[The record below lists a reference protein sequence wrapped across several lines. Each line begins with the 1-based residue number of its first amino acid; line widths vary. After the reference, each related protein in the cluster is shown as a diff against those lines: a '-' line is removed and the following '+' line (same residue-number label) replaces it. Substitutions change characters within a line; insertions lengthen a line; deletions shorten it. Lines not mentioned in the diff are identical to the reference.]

1 MDFAQWLDA
10 AAASARDI
18 GASALGIPESKWA
31 GATGDEL
38 PGDLRGIYIPLVTDK
53 LALQLGLLASR
64 QVFAT
69 LASRLLAGGEEGE
82 PLESDADVF
91 DAVGEVTNL
100 IAGNVK
106 ALLADQVQIRVGV
119 PLALAGRVFPIGA
132 SQTLHGNLEL
142 GDSSLWLVIT
152 GPRSR

>member
-10 AAASARDI
+10 AATSARDV
-18 GASALGIPESKWA
+18 GATALGMPHSKWA
-31 GATGDEL
+31 GATGDKL
-38 PGDLRGIYIPLVTDK
+38 PGDLRGIYIPLVTDN
-53 LALQLGLLASR
+53 LALQLGLLANR
-64 QVFAT
+64 EVCAT
-69 LASRLLAGGEEGE
+69 LARRLLAGGEEGE

-106 ALLADQVQIRVGV
+106 VLLADQVQIRVGV

-142 GDSSLWLVIT
+142 GDSSVWLVIT

>member
-10 AAASARDI
+10 AAASARDV
-18 GASALGIPESKWA
+18 GASALGISRSKWA
-31 GATGDEL
+31 GPSGDKL
-38 PGDLRGIYIPLVTDK
+38 PGDLRGIYIPLVTDA
-53 LALQLGLLASR
+53 LALQLGLLANR
-64 QVFAT
+64 EVCAT

-82 PLESDADVF
+82 PLENEADVF

-106 ALLADQVQIRVGV
+106 VLLADRVQIRVGV

-132 SQTLHGNLEL
+132 SQSVHGNLEL
-142 GDSSLWLVIT
+142 DDNSLWLVIT
-152 GPRSR
+152 GPRAR

>member
-1 MDFAQWLDA
+1 MEFSQWLDA
-10 AAASARDI
+10 AAASARDV
-18 GASALGIPESKWA
+18 GVSALGMSESKWA
-31 GATGDEL
+31 GPSEGKL
-38 PGDLRGIYIPLVTDK
+38 PGDLRGIYIPLVADG

-64 QVFAT
+64 EVCAT
-69 LASRLLAGGEEGE
+69 LASRLLSGGEDAE

-106 ALLADQVQIRVGV
+106 VLLADQVQIRVGV

-132 SQTLHGNLEL
+132 SQSIHGHLEL
-142 GDSSLWLVIT
+142 GDSSVWLVIT
-152 GPRSR
+152 GPKPR